1 MNYSISD
8 FLRLM
13 KEQKDKE
20 RKDNYRKF
28 VDRKTKKKGV
38 ENE

>member
-28 VDRKTKKKGV
+28 VDRKTKKKGCRK
-38 ENE
+38 

>member
-28 VDRKTKKKGV
+28 VDKKTKKRGARK
-38 ENE
+38 

>member
-1 MNYSISD
+1 MCYSFSD
-8 FLRLM
+8 FLRLV

-28 VDRKTKKKGV
+28 VEKKTKKKGARK
-38 ENE
+38 